1 MNKKTQMV
9 HGGHTTDTYTGA
21 VTTPIY
27 QTSTY
32 LQDDIGDLRQGYEYS
47 RTANPT
53 REAIESVIADL
64 EHGKHGFA
72 FGSGMAAVSAVMML
86 LDKGDHIILN
96 SDVYGGTY
104 RALTKVFT
112 RYGIEVDFV
121 DTSYIENVEQFIKP
135 QTRMLYIETPSNP
148 LLRVTDIKK
157 TAEIAKQHQLI
168 SVVDN
173 TFMTPY
179 YQNPLD
185 FGIDIVLHS
194 ATKYI
199 GGHSDVVAGL
209 VVTANDELGER
220 IGFISNST
228 GGVLGPQDSYLL
240 VRGVKTLGLRME
252 QINRN
257 VTSIIEMLQQ
267 HPAVQ
272 QVFHPSIK
280 THLNHD
286 VHLAQ
291 ASGHTGVVAFEVKDT
306 ELAKRVIRE
315 AQYFTLAE
323 SLGAVE
329 SLISV
334 PALMTHASIPADI
347 RAKEGI
353 TDGLIRLS
361 IGIEDTEDL
370 VNDLIQALDTIK

>member
-1 MNKKTQMV
+1 MKKTQMI
-9 HGGHTTDTYTGA
+9 HGGHTTDDFTGA

-32 LQDDIGDLRQGYEYS
+32 LQDEIGDLRQGYEYS

-53 REAIESVIADL
+53 RTAIESVIANL
-64 EHGKHGFA
+64 ENGKHGFA
-72 FGSGMAAVSAVMML
+72 FGSGMAAISAVIML
-86 LDKGDHIILN
+86 LDKGDHLILN

-112 RYGIEVDFV
+112 RYGIDVDFV
-121 DTSYIENVEQFIKP
+121 DTTHIENVKDYIKP
-135 QTRMLYIETPSNP
+135 ETKMLYVETPSNP
-148 LLRVTDIKK
+148 LLRVTDIKR
-157 TAEIAKQHQLI
+157 TVEIAKEKII

-209 VVTANDELGER
+209 VATADDELGER
-220 IGFISNST
+220 LAFISNST

-240 VRGVKTLGLRME
+240 VRGIKTLGLRME

-257 VTSIIEMLQQ
+257 VEAMLKCYKTIRQFNKYSI
-267 HPAVQ
+267 
-272 QVFHPSIK
+272 QVLK
-280 THLNHD
+280 T
-286 VHLAQ
+286 
-291 ASGHTGVVAFEVKDT
+291 
-306 ELAKRVIRE
+306 I
-315 AQYFTLAE
+315 
-323 SLGAVE
+323 
-329 SLISV
+329 
-334 PALMTHASIPADI
+334 
-347 RAKEGI
+347 
-353 TDGLIRLS
+353 
-361 IGIEDTEDL
+361 
-370 VNDLIQALDTIK
+370 